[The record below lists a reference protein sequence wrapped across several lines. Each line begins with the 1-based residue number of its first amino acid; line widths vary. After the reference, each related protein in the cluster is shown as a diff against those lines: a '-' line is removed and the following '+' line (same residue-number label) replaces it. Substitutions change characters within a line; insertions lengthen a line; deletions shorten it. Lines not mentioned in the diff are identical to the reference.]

1 MSTAS
6 HAEAAELPTP
16 TVRQLLLLC
25 IPSVLIGIFTALTL
39 WLVDEAADLLHDG
52 VWSALPHALGVDPN
66 AGWWIFLVL
75 TLTGVAVGLTIW
87 LVPGHAGPDTATTE
101 LVAPPL
107 SPLVVPSLALAAIL
121 GLAGGVSLGPE
132 NPIILINAT
141 LIVALCARA
150 FTAVPARMAMMMS
163 ISGTIGALFGT
174 PVAAAL
180 LFTGIMAAVKGGGS
194 LWDKLFLPLVSA
206 AAGSITMTL
215 LSHPSFAIAMPAY
228 TEVTG
233 WDVLAA
239 LIITAVSTAVGLVA
253 VYLFPVMHRLFH
265 GLRHPLLITVAGG
278 VVLGLLGALGG
289 PITMFKG
296 LAQMNQLVT
305 DRADYSAWQLAL
317 IVVIKLLALLV
328 SASALFRGGRIF
340 PSVFIGAAVG
350 TLAAALVPG
359 VPLQVAVAA
368 GVLGMTVAAARDGWV
383 AIFVGVAVTQN
394 LLILPIL
401 CLAVLPAWLMVTKA
415 PELLITPRVEAR
427 PTSPRAADG
436 AGR

>member
-1 MSTAS
+1 MTTSDATQ
-6 HAEAAELPTP
+6 AELPTP

-25 IPSVLIGIFTALTL
+25 IPSVAIGVFTALTL

-52 VWSALPHALGVDPN
+52 LWSALPHALGVDPN
-66 AGWWIFLVL
+66 SGWWIFLIL

-87 LVPGHAGPDTATTE
+87 LIPGHAGPDSATTE
-101 LVAPPL
+101 LIAPPM
-107 SPLVVPSLALAAIL
+107 PVLVVPSLALAAIL

-141 LIVALCARA
+141 LLVTLCSRA
-150 FTAVPARMAMMMS
+150 FKAVPARMVMMMS

-180 LFTGIMAAVKGGGS
+180 IFTGILAAVKGGGS
-194 LWDKLFLPLVSA
+194 LWDKLFLPLVAA

-215 LSHPSFAIAMPAY
+215 LAHPSFAIPMPAY
-228 TEVTG
+228 TAITG
-233 WDVLAA
+233 WDVLSA
-239 LIITAVSTAVGLVA
+239 LIIAAVATAVGLVA
-253 VYLFPVMHRLFH
+253 VVLFPLLHRLFH
-265 GLRHPLLITVAGG
+265 SLRHPLLITIAGG
-278 VVLGLLGALGG
+278 VVLGVLGALGG
-289 PITMFKG
+289 PVTMFKG
-296 LAQMNQLVT
+296 LSQMNELVT
-305 DRADYSAWQLAL
+305 NRADYSTWQVAA
-317 IVVIKLLALLV
+317 IVLIKLAALLV

-350 TLAAALVPG
+350 VLANALVPA

-394 LLILPIL
+394 LIILPIL
-401 CLAVLPAWLMVTKA
+401 CLAILPAWLMVTRA
-415 PELLITPRVEAR
+415 PELLITPRPAIT

>member
-1 MSTAS
+1 MTTSDAT
-6 HAEAAELPTP
+6 EAELPTP

-25 IPSVLIGIFTALTL
+25 IPSVVIGVFTALTL

-52 VWSALPHALGVDPN
+52 IWSALPDALGVDPN
-66 AGWWIFLVL
+66 SGWWIFLIL

-87 LVPGHAGPDTATTE
+87 LLPGHAGPDSATTE
-101 LVAPPL
+101 LIAPPM
-107 SPLVVPSLALAAIL
+107 PLVIVPSLALAAIL

-141 LIVALCARA
+141 LLVALCARA
-150 FTAVPARMAMMMS
+150 FKALPARMVMMMS

-180 LFTGIMAAVKGGGS
+180 IFTGIMAGVKGGGS
-194 LWDKLFLPLVSA
+194 LWDKLFLPLVAA

-215 LSHPSFAIAMPAY
+215 LAHPSFAIAMPAY
-228 TEVTG
+228 TAITG

-239 LIITAVSTAVGLVA
+239 LVIAAVSTAVGLVA
-253 VYLFPVMHRLFH
+253 VYLFPLVHRLFH
-265 GLRHPLLITVAGG
+265 GLRHPLVITVAGG

-296 LAQMNQLVT
+296 LSQMNELVQ
-305 DRADYSAWQLAL
+305 DRGDYSAWQVAA
-317 IVVIKLLALLV
+317 IVLIKLVALLV

-350 TLAAALVPG
+350 VLANALVPG
-359 VPLQVAVAA
+359 IPLQVAVAA

-394 LLILPIL
+394 LLVLPIL
-401 CLAVLPAWLMVTKA
+401 CLAILPAWLMVTRA
-415 PELLITPRVEAR
+415 PELLIVPPAGTT
-427 PTSPRAADG
+427 PTSPRAAGG
-436 AGR
+436 AAR

>member
-1 MSTAS
+1 MTTSDA
-6 HAEAAELPTP
+6 AEAELPTP

-25 IPSVLIGIFTALTL
+25 IPSVVIGVFTALTL

-52 VWSALPHALGVDPN
+52 LWSALPDALGVDPDS
-66 AGWWIFLVL
+66 GWWIFLIL

-87 LVPGHAGPDTATTE
+87 LIPGHAGPDSATTE
-101 LVAPPL
+101 LISPPMPVL
-107 SPLVVPSLALAAIL
+107 IVPSLALAAIL

-141 LIVALCARA
+141 LLVALCSRA
-150 FTAVPARMAMMMS
+150 FKAVPARLVMMMS

-180 LFTGIMAAVKGGGS
+180 IFTGILAGVKGGGS
-194 LWDKLFLPLVSA
+194 LWDKLFLPLVAA

-215 LSHPSFAIAMPAY
+215 LAHPSFAIAMPAY
-228 TEVTG
+228 TAING
-233 WDVLAA
+233 WDVLSA
-239 LIITAVSTAVGLVA
+239 LIIAAVATAVGLVA
-253 VYLFPVMHRLFH
+253 VALFPLVHRLFH
-265 GLRHPLLITVAGG
+265 SLRHPLLITVAGG
-278 VVLGLLGALGG
+278 AVLGLLGALGG

-296 LAQMNQLVT
+296 LTQMNELVT
-305 DRADYSAWQLAL
+305 DRDDYSAWQVAA
-317 IVVIKLLALLV
+317 IVLIKLVALLV

-350 TLAAALVPG
+350 VLANALVPA

-394 LLILPIL
+394 LIILPIL
-401 CLAVLPAWLMVTKA
+401 CLAILPAWLMVTRA
-415 PELLITPRVEAR
+415 PELLITPRPTLT
-427 PTSPRAADG
+427 PTSPRAAGG